1 MLLGLLVKRSTLRRG
16 NALRFLA
23 DMCVDIHVVAWLR
36 NQGHEATHLREEG
49 LHRMPN
55 GDIFTKAASE
65 KRVILTHDLD
75 FSEIVAL
82 SRGLSTSIV
91 LIRLHDTRASH
102 VIDRLS
108 AVLVPSAE
116 ALESGAVVV
125 VEERRHRIR
134 HLPIGTE

>member
-1 MLLGLLVKRSTLRRG
+1 MR
-16 NALRFLA
+16 
-23 DMCVDIHVVAWLR
+23 VVTWLR
-36 NQGHEATHLREEG
+36 SQGHEITHLREEG

-55 GDIFTKAASE
+55 GEIFAKAASE

-82 SRGLSTSIV
+82 SRGLSTSVV
-91 LIRLHDTRASH
+91 LIRLNDTRAFH

-108 AVLVPSAE
+108 IALAHSAE
-116 ALESGAVVV
+116 ALERGAVVV